1 MGLITYQEV
10 EDEYLPVD
18 MILLNTKVYTH
29 GRLVEAGLAIDEGRI
44 YKIAK
49 ETNLPPAS
57 TKLDLKGNLT
67 LPGLIDSHVHLR
79 DQQLAYKEDF
89 FTGTAAAAAGG
100 ITLTIDMPNNK
111 PVTMDSESL
120 RERMRLAEKRVVV
133 NVAFYSAF
141 PKDLEEV
148 PFIVEEGAVA
158 FKLYLSEKIGGL
170 NIDDDEMLLHA
181 FNKVAKMEVPIVVH
195 AEDRETLENMRR
207 KMEKAG
213 RKDVEAYLKAH
224 PPQAEIKAT
233 KRIIQLAKESSA
245 HLHFCHVSSATAL
258 NEILKAKKA
267 GFPFTCEVTP
277 HHLLMSYGHLK
288 RYGTLALADPPL
300 RTKEDVEALWTAL
313 KQGSIDALASDHA
326 PHTIKE
332 KKVESVWD
340 TKPGI
345 PGLETMLPLF
355 LTQINAGRLTMAELV
370 RLASEKPAQIFNLR
384 NRGSLDEGNYADI
397 VVVDINREYKID
409 SSRFYSKAKY
419 SPFDGWKVKG
429 KPIKTF
435 VNGRLIMDEGEIIAK
450 PGTGQIIRYGS
461 PKHNRNQLDTF

>member
-1 MGLITYQEV
+1 
-10 EDEYLPVD
+10 LPVD
-18 MILLNTKVYTH
+18 MVLLNTKVYAH

-49 ETNLPPAS
+49 KTNLPPAS

-120 RERMRLAEKRVVV
+120 RERMRLAEKLVVV

-148 PFIVEEGAVA
+148 PSIVEEGAVA

-170 NIDDDEMLLHA
+170 NIGDDEMLLHA
-181 FNKVAKMEVPIVVH
+181 FNKVAKMRVPIAVH
-195 AEDRETLENMRR
+195 AEDREMLENARR
-207 KMEKAG
+207 EMEKAG
-213 RKDVEAYLKAH
+213 RKNMEAYVKAH
-224 PPQAEIKAT
+224 SPEAEKKAI
-233 KRIIQLAKESSA
+233 RRVAQLAEKSGV
-245 HLHFCHVSSATAL
+245 HIHFCHVSSADGL
-258 NEILKAKKA
+258 NAVLEAKKL
-267 GFPFTCEVTP
+267 GLSVTCEVTP

-300 RTKEDVEALWTAL
+300 RTKENVETLWTAL

-340 TKPGI
+340 AKPGI

-384 NRGSLDEGNYADI
+384 GKGSLDEGNHADI

-435 VNGRLIMDEGEIIAK
+435 VNGQLIMDEGEIMAK
-450 PGTGQIIRYGS
+450 PGTGKIVRWEG
-461 PKHNRNQLDTF
+461 

>member
-1 MGLITYQEV
+1 
-10 EDEYLPVD
+10 LPVD
-18 MILLNTKVYTH
+18 TVLYNTKIYTQ

-44 YKIAK
+44 FKIAK

-57 TKLDLKGNLT
+57 TKLDLKGNIT

-120 RERMRLAEKRVVV
+120 RKRMKLAEKRAVV

-141 PKDLEEV
+141 PKDLEKV
-148 PFIVEEGAVA
+148 LSIVEEGAVA

-170 NIDDDEMLLHA
+170 NIDDDEMLLQA
-181 FNKVAKMEVPIVVH
+181 FNKVAEMKVPIAVH
-195 AEDRETLENMRR
+195 AEDREILENIRR
-207 KMEKAG
+207 EMKKTG
-213 RKDVEAYLKAH
+213 RKDMEAYVKAH
-224 PPQAEIKAT
+224 SPEAEKKAIKRVT
-233 KRIIQLAKESSA
+233 QLSKKSSV
-245 HLHFCHVSSATAL
+245 HIHFCHISSADGL
-258 NEILKAKKA
+258 NAVLEAKKL
-267 GFPFTCEVTP
+267 GLPVTCEVTP
-277 HHLLMSYGHLK
+277 HHLLLSYEHLK

-300 RTKEDVEALWTAL
+300 RTTKDVKALWNTL
-313 KQGSIDALASDHA
+313 RQDLIDVLASDHA

-340 TKPGI
+340 AKPGI
-345 PGLETMLPLF
+345 PGLETMLPLL
-355 LTQINAGRLTMAELV
+355 LTQINDGRLTMAELV
-370 RLASEKPAQIFNLR
+370 RLASEKPAQIFNLSG
-384 NRGSLDEGNYADI
+384 RGSLDKGNHADI
-397 VVVDINREYKID
+397 VVVDTNREYKID

-429 KPIKTF
+429 KPLKTF
-435 VNGRLIMDEGEIIAK
+435 VNGQLVMDEGEMVAK
-450 PGTGQIIRYGS
+450 PGTGQIVRWEG
-461 PKHNRNQLDTF
+461 

>member
-1 MGLITYQEV
+1 MV
-10 EDEYLPVD
+10 
-18 MILLNTKVYTH
+18 LLNAKVYAH

-49 ETNLPPAS
+49 ETNLPSAS
-57 TKLDLKGNLT
+57 KKLDLKGNIT

-120 RERMRLAEKRVVV
+120 RERMGLAEKRVVV

-141 PKDLEEV
+141 PKDLEKV
-148 PFIVEEGAVA
+148 PSIVGEGAVA

-181 FNKVAKMEVPIVVH
+181 FDKVAKIRVPVAVH
-195 AEDRETLENMRR
+195 AEDRETLENTRR
-207 KMEKAG
+207 KMEETG
-213 RKDVEAYLKAH
+213 RKDVEAYVKTHSPEAEKKA
-224 PPQAEIKAT
+224 IKRVT
-233 KRIIQLAKESSA
+233 QLAKKSGV
-245 HLHFCHVSSATAL
+245 HIHFCHISSAEGL
-258 NEILKAKKA
+258 NAVLKAKKL
-267 GFPFTCEVTP
+267 GLPITCEVTP
-277 HHLLMSYGHLK
+277 HHLLLSSEHLK
-288 RYGTLALADPPL
+288 RHKTLALADPPL
-300 RTKEDVEALWTAL
+300 RTKRDVEALWNAL
-313 KQGSIDALASDHA
+313 KQGSIDAIASDHA

-340 TKPGI
+340 AKPGV
-345 PGLETMLPLF
+345 PGLETMLPLL
-355 LTQINAGRLTMAELV
+355 LTQINDGRLTISDLV
-370 RLASEKPAQIFNLR
+370 RLTSEKPAQIFNLR
-384 NRGSLDEGNYADI
+384 GRGSLDDGNQADI
-397 VVVDINREYKID
+397 VVVDINRGYKID

-435 VNGRLIMDEGEIIAK
+435 VNGQLVMDEGEIVAK
-450 PGTGQIIRYGS
+450 PGTGKIVRWEG
-461 PKHNRNQLDTF
+461 